1 MDLEE
6 QAKKITS
13 ILVDLQHEN
22 RYINKINEQRD
33 SVTAKLNA
41 ELAKKRKEIQGI
53 YPSFRPNFK
62 MLSNEIAK
70 LMAQFKPTIMKSLT

>member
-22 RYINKINEQRD
+22 RYINKINEQRE

-41 ELAKKRKEIQGI
+41 ELTKKRKEIQGI
-53 YPSFRPNFK
+53 YPPFLPNFK
-62 MLSNEIAK
+62 TLSKKITK
-70 LMAQFKPTIMKSLT
+70 SMAQFKPTIMKNLI